1 MQPSS
6 ITQPKRLIIG
16 GIALVLLLAAPF
28 ALRNTFASNFLPH
41 GFCYLWDPRLL
52 TLHLV
57 SDLLIFCSYVAIAGT
72 LGYLVYKGREKIPF
86 HWMFVAFGIFIIAC
100 GFTHL
105 MEVITIWKPLYWLA
119 GYVKAITA
127 MALVVTA
134 IALPIFVPKI
144 ISDAADAAS
153 STKSEER
160 FQTLLDSA
168 PDAMVIVNTD
178 GAIVLVNSQTEKV
191 FGFSRQELLGQKIE
205 MLIPDDFWNII
216 PTAPES
222 FLSDPHVRAMGAGLE
237 LFGLRK
243 NGEGFPIEI
252 SLSPLKTEEGTLV
265 ISAIRDITQR
275 KLGETK
281 LKDQA
286 ELLELTNDS
295 IFVRDMNN
303 VIRFWNH
310 GAEVRYGWSREEAV
324 GQTSSI
330 LQSQFPEPLEEI
342 ERKLSVAGHWE
353 GEITQTT
360 RQGAKVVV
368 GSRWTLQRDQNG
380 DSKGILQFSNDI
392 TERKRAEES
401 LRQSNQDLE
410 KRGLELEASN
420 KELESFSY
428 SVSHDL
434 RAPLRQIQGFVKIL
448 VEEQGDVLDS
458 QGRHYL
464 TRIEESTSRM
474 AILIDELL
482 ALAQVGRQAVRWQV
496 TGLRSVFDE
505 VISDLHTETD
515 GREIEWKIGNL
526 PFLECDAAL
535 MKIAIQNLVSNAL
548 KYTRPRA
555 KAIIEIGME
564 SGNTGGRQ
572 KIFVRDNG
580 VGFNMKHADQLFG
593 VFQRLHRVEDFD
605 GTGIGL
611 ATVQRI
617 IQKHSG
623 TIWAHAELDRGATFY
638 FELGSAGD

>member
-1 MQPSS
+1 M
-6 ITQPKRLIIG
+6 
-16 GIALVLLLAAPF
+16 VL
-28 ALRNTFASNFLPH
+28 RTTGASNFLPH
-41 GFCYLWDPRLL
+41 GFCYLWNPQLL
-52 TLHLV
+52 TLHLI
-57 SDLLIFCSYVAIAGT
+57 SDLLIFLSYVAIAGS
-72 LGYLVYKGREKIPF
+72 LAFLVYEGSDHVPF
-86 HWMFVAFGIFIIAC
+86 HWMFIAFGIFIIAC

-105 MEVITIWKPLYWLA
+105 MEVVTIWKPLYWLA

-127 MALVVTA
+127 IASVTTA

-168 PDAMVIVNTD
+168 PDAMVIVNTN

-243 NGEGFPIEI
+243 NGDGFPIEI

-303 VIRFWNH
+303 VIQFWNR
-310 GAEVRYGWSREEAV
+310 GAELRYGWSREEAV

-342 ERKLSVAGHWE
+342 ERKLSVTGHWE

-368 GSRWTLQRDQNG
+368 GSRWTLQRNQNG

-401 LRQSNQDLE
+401 LRQSNKDLE

-464 TRIEESTSRM
+464 TRIEEGTSRM

-535 MKIAIQNLVSNAL
+535 MKIAIQNLVANAL

-564 SGNTGGRQ
+564 SGNTGGKQR
-572 KIFVRDNG
+572 IFVRDNG

-593 VFQRLHRVEDFD
+593 VFQRLHRVEDFE

>member
-1 MQPSS
+1 VQPSS

-127 MALVVTA
+127 MASVVTA

-153 STKSEER
+153 STESEER

-243 NGEGFPIEI
+243 NGDGFPIEI